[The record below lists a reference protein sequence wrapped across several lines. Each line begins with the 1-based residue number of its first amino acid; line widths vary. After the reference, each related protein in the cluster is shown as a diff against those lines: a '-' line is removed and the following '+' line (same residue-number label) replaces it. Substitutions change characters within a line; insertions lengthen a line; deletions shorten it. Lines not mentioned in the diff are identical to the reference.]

1 MGATPCHQHAR
12 PTGLEHLFHPAEA
25 YLTAGDNAAILSGT
39 AYAAFPRPTGEDS
52 HLFFISSGTS
62 RHFRPVSVSCSHQFA
77 RPIPGF
83 HGIKQRDYLGVAK
96 FSPLPPPR
104 TQRAPLRA
112 LRATQ
117 LAPWQGATGTAG
129 NEVRTT
135 RALARPVVQQ
145 AGSVLAH
152 LGRTVLLPSQLFCP
166 DRYSAGMPDV
176 NIWES
181 PSLLPVHYSVRG
193 RSYSIE
199 KPGHSRWG
207 HTCSGKLP
215 WGARID

>member
-62 RHFRPVSVSCSHQFA
+62 GHFRPVSVSCSHQFA

-117 LAPWQGATGTAG
+117 LAPWRGATGTAG

-176 NIWES
+176 NIWECPFFT
-181 PSLLPVHYSVRG
+181 PSSLFSERAFLFN
-193 RSYSIE
+193 
-199 KPGHSRWG
+199 
-207 HTCSGKLP
+207 
-215 WGARID
+215 

>member
-25 YLTAGDNAAILSGT
+25 YLTAGDNAAILSGIG
-39 AYAAFPRPTGEDS
+39 YAVFPHLPREDL

-62 RHFRPVSVSCSHQFA
+62 GHFRPVSVSCSHQLA

-117 LAPWQGATGTAG
+117 LAPWRGATGTAG

-135 RALARPVVQQ
+135 RALARPRCPASWIGVG
-145 AGSVLAH
+145 APRPHSFIAIS
-152 LGRTVLLPSQLFCP
+152 TVLS
-166 DRYSAGMPDV
+166 
-176 NIWES
+176 
-181 PSLLPVHYSVRG
+181 
-193 RSYSIE
+193 
-199 KPGHSRWG
+199 
-207 HTCSGKLP
+207 
-215 WGARID
+215 

>member
-1 MGATPCHQHAR
+1 MSPTRSPDGSGTLVPSHRGLPHGRRLRSHPVWHSLRGFPASNWRGLAPLFHIVRNIQAFPPSVRFVFAPVAR
-12 PTGLEHLFHPAEA
+12 P
-25 YLTAGDNAAILSGT
+25 
-39 AYAAFPRPTGEDS
+39 RPG
-52 HLFFISSGTS
+52 I
-62 RHFRPVSVSCSHQFA
+62 
-77 RPIPGF
+77 

-117 LAPWQGATGTAG
+117 LAPWRGATGTAG